1 MIGELKTA
9 TFVKHQGYQMPEE
22 FTEPCM
28 NCFASVTYKR
38 NEPRQSENV
47 IGAASIICPCCGKEM
62 LINYQNIAL
71 C

>member
-1 MIGELKTA
+1 MA
-9 TFVKHQGYQMPEE
+9 TFVKYQGYQIPEE

-38 NEPRQSENV
+38 NEPRPSTSV
-47 IGAASIICPCCGKEM
+47 TGRYSIICPCCGKEM
-62 LINYQNIAL
+62 IVSGKNITL

>member
-1 MIGELKTA
+1 MS
-9 TFVKHQGYQMPEE
+9 TFESLGGKFEEIMEQE

-38 NEPRQSENV
+38 KETKPSVEH
-47 IGAASIICPCCGKEM
+47 IGKCSIICPNCGKEM
-62 LINYQNIAL
+62 IVNYSSSKL

>member
-1 MIGELKTA
+1 MA
-9 TFVKHQGYQMPEE
+9 TFVKYQGYTIPEE

-38 NEPRQSENV
+38 SEPRQSV
-47 IGAASIICPCCGKEM
+47 GVTGRDAIICPRCGKEM
-62 LINYQNIAL
+62 IVNYHNITL

>member
-1 MIGELKTA
+1 MVA
-9 TFVKHQGYQMPEE
+9 TFVKYQGYTIPEE

-38 NEPRQSENV
+38 NEPRQSMNMA
-47 IGAASIICPCCGKEM
+47 GRYSIVCPCCGKEM
-62 LINYQNIAL
+62 IVNYCNATL

>member
-1 MIGELKTA
+1 MA
-9 TFVKHQGYQMPEE
+9 TFVKHPGYQTPKE

-38 NEPRQSENV
+38 NEPKQSINV
-47 IGAASIICPCCGKEM
+47 TGRDSIICPCCGKEM
-62 LINYQNIAL
+62 FVNYCNSIL